1 MSCWFRH
8 WFLLASPFINMQSL
22 LTELSLSC
30 CALNEGDQD
39 GDGGRSL
46 ENLYVQLTIQPIPG
60 VQPPTRVRTFPAS
73 EVQGFNHIWYMI
85 YTYVYI
91 YVRTNSVKSPEF
103 STSSKL
109 DWEFGHLPMLHS
121 DRKSTNSRTKSWGAL
136 RITNHQT
143 KPAINNFH
151 DSESE

>member
-1 MSCWFRH
+1 
-8 WFLLASPFINMQSL
+8 MQSL

-73 EVQGFNHIWYMI
+73 EVQGFNHISQTIHVGNICIHSNVGLRSQHWN
-85 YTYVYI
+85 VGSW
-91 YVRTNSVKSPEF
+91 R
-103 STSSKL
+103 
-109 DWEFGHLPMLHS
+109 LH
-121 DRKSTNSRTKSWGAL
+121 
-136 RITNHQT
+136 
-143 KPAINNFH
+143 
-151 DSESE
+151 